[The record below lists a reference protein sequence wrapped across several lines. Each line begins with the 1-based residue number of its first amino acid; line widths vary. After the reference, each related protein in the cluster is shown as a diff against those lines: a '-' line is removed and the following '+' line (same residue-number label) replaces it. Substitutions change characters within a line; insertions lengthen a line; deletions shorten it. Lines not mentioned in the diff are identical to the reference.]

1 MCERDSSQ
9 WRTNTRHCNVL
20 KLEYHFPQSWLE
32 PIHRWVER
40 RMGGEEMSCNG
51 FGSGPLSKIAHGWGV
66 IEKESWEKACLAWT
80 YTKSSCSPSFSFC
93 SSYQR
98 ETEGKKVMH
107 QLLNWYHGGILS
119 LGLWVSYKNHT
130 DTDSSL
136 ASSSFELLHAFH
148 LVKTIVIA
156 YFPAS
161 PICLNLVV

>member
-1 MCERDSSQ
+1 MIRA
-9 WRTNTRHCNVL
+9 N
-20 KLEYHFPQSWLE
+20 PQMSGE
-32 PIHRWVER
+32 ED
-40 RMGGEEMSCNG
+40 GGEEMSCNG
-51 FGSGPLSKIAHGWGV
+51 FGSGPLSKIAHVWGV

-136 ASSSFELLHAFH
+136 ASSSFEVQYIRDKLIFTVRQCNKLCKCITLLFGK
-148 LVKTIVIA
+148 L
-156 YFPAS
+156 F
-161 PICLNLVV
+161 N